1 MHYFSFCV
9 TSLLFFFFNVEWFF
23 VDFFSTFYN
32 EFFLFWLFDGYYSIG
47 IDGISLPF
55 LYLTLLLIPLC
66 ILYNWSYSLNVKS
79 EYSFFLLCIE
89 LSLVFFFMT
98 SNIFLFSSLFE
109 CLLFPFFPMFGLRAV
124 RVRKT
129 HASFL
134 LVLYTLF
141 GSLSMLSGIIYLY
154 SRTGCLDLFIL
165 SSINYQIDNEFL
177 LCSLFLISFYS
188 KIPIVPLH
196 NWLPEAHV
204 EAPTELSV
212 LLAGLILKVGTY
224 GFLRIILPIF
234 PSSFYYLSPVLLI
247 FVTISVFY
255 SSATAVSQS
264 DIKKIIAYSSI
275 AHMNISII
283 GLCVGTVVSICGS
296 VFLMFSH
303 GIISS
308 GLFFLIGML
317 YERYGTKIVKYYTG
331 LICFMP
337 LFSVFFFLS
346 VLGNIGFPFTCGFIG
361 EALIILGLPENNNV
375 LFLFVIGFR
384 IFVGAVYNMWLYN
397 KLFCGVTS
405 LPYKGDMTLREFF
418 VMAPL
423 AINLFLFGLFPNLFL
438 HPIHNSLLSYLS
450 I

>member
-1 MHYFSFCV
+1 MHYFSFCF

-23 VDFFSTFYN
+23 IDFFSTFYN
-32 EFFLFWLFDGYYSIG
+32 ELFLFWLFDGYYSLG
-47 IDGISLPF
+47 MDGISLPF
-55 LYLTLLLIPLC
+55 LYLTLLLIPIC
-66 ILYNWSYSLNVKS
+66 ILYNWSYSLNVRS
-79 EYSFFLLCIE
+79 EYSFFLLCSE

-98 SNIFLFSSLFE
+98 SNIFLFFFLFE
-109 CLLFPFFPMFGLRAV
+109 CLLFPFFLMFGLRAV

-134 LVLYTLF
+134 LLLYTLF

-154 SRTGCLDLFIL
+154 SRTGTFDLFVL
-165 SSINYQIDNEFL
+165 SCINPCIENEYL
-177 LCSLFLISFYS
+177 LCGLFLISFYS

-234 PSSFYYLSPVLLI
+234 SSSFYYLSPILLI
-247 FVTISVFY
+247 FVIISVFY
-255 SSATAVSQS
+255 SSVAAISQS

-283 GLCVGTVVSICGS
+283 GLCVGTVISVCGS
-296 VFLMFSH
+296 IFLMFSH

-331 LICFMP
+331 LICIMP
-337 LFSVFFFLS
+337 LFSVFFFIFI
-346 VLGNIGFPFTCGFIG
+346 LGNIGFPFTCGFIG
-361 EALIILGLPENNNV
+361 EALVILGLPENNSLV
-375 LFLFVIGFR
+375 FLFILGFG
-384 IFVGAVYNMWLYN
+384 IFLGCGYNMWLYN
-397 KLFCGVTS
+397 RLFCGVTS
-405 LPYKGDMTLREFF
+405 LSYKGDLTLREFF
-418 VMAPL
+418 IIVPL
-423 AINLFLFGLFPNLFL
+423 TINLFLFGIFPNLFI
-438 HPIHNSLLSYLS
+438 HPIASSLSVNLV

>member
-1 MHYFSFCV
+1 
-9 TSLLFFFFNVEWFF
+9 
-23 VDFFSTFYN
+23 
-32 EFFLFWLFDGYYSIG
+32 
-47 IDGISLPF
+47 
-55 LYLTLLLIPLC
+55 
-66 ILYNWSYSLNVKS
+66 
-79 EYSFFLLCIE
+79 
-89 LSLVFFFMT
+89 
-98 SNIFLFSSLFE
+98 
-109 CLLFPFFPMFGLRAV
+109 
-124 RVRKT
+124 
-129 HASFL
+129 
-134 LVLYTLF
+134 
-141 GSLSMLSGIIYLY
+141 
-154 SRTGCLDLFIL
+154 
-165 SSINYQIDNEFL
+165 
-177 LCSLFLISFYS
+177 LISFYS

-346 VLGNIGFPFTCGFIG
+346 VLGNIGFPFMW
-361 EALIILGLPENNNV
+361 
-375 LFLFVIGFR
+375 
-384 IFVGAVYNMWLYN
+384 VYW
-397 KLFCGVTS
+397 
-405 LPYKGDMTLREFF
+405 
-418 VMAPL
+418 
-423 AINLFLFGLFPNLFL
+423 
-438 HPIHNSLLSYLS
+438 
-450 I
+450 